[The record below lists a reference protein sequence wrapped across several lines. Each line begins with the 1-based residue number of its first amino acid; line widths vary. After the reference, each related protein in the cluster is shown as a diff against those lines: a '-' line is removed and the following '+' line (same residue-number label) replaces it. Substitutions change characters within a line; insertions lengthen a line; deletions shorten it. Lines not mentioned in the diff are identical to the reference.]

1 MSVFFYIAG
10 WARGQYEVNPVFWL
24 ATQAN
29 KMGISCSPR
38 TLSQATKKC
47 VGQTH
52 KVRYFWKILLMKLQK
67 AAEGSQV
74 LQTHLAFIPS
84 SWNKQAILDCYYS
97 KIFCYIINPS
107 LTNLFLHFCGPPPW
121 SQSIKKAKKNSA
133 NIHPYWLHAWS
144 ITHMFLQRLTR
155 FYEILFLPN
164 FFTEQ
169 KGCKKN
175 NYIFSLWYIPFGSEQ
190 NVAGS
195 VWISWRR
202 AFEIKW
208 QQWAE
213 KKEIWHVQHN
223 DFAHRG

>member
-1 MSVFFYIAG
+1 MFFYIAG

-29 KMGISCSPR
+29 KMGISCPPR

-74 LQTHLAFIPS
+74 LQTQLAFIPS

-107 LTNLFLHFCGPPPW
+107 LTNLFLHFCGSPPPMVPGH
-121 SQSIKKAKKNSA
+121 KK
-133 NIHPYWLHAWS
+133 
-144 ITHMFLQRLTR
+144 
-155 FYEILFLPN
+155 
-164 FFTEQ
+164 
-169 KGCKKN
+169 G
-175 NYIFSLWYIPFGSEQ
+175 
-190 NVAGS
+190 
-195 VWISWRR
+195 
-202 AFEIKW
+202 
-208 QQWAE
+208 
-213 KKEIWHVQHN
+213 KKELSQYPPILTSCLVN
-223 DFAHRG
+223 NTCFYRGWPDSMKYSSYQISLLNRKVARKTINISFLSGTYHLVLSKM

>member
-10 WARGQYEVNPVFWL
+10 WAWGQYEVNPVFWL

-29 KMGISCSPR
+29 KMGISCPPR

-74 LQTHLAFIPS
+74 LQTQLAFIPS

-107 LTNLFLHFCGPPPW
+107 LTNLFLHFCGSPPMVPGHKKGKKEL
-121 SQSIKKAKKNSA
+121 SQYPPILTSCLVNNTYVSTEVDQILWNTLLTKFL
-133 NIHPYWLHAWS
+133 YW
-144 ITHMFLQRLTR
+144 TGRLQEKQL
-155 FYEILFLPN
+155 
-164 FFTEQ
+164 
-169 KGCKKN
+169 
-175 NYIFSLWYIPFGSEQ
+175 YIFSLVHTIWFW
-190 NVAGS
+190 AKC
-195 VWISWRR
+195 SWVCLNFMK
-202 AFEIKW
+202 ACLWNKMTTMSWKKW
-208 QQWAE
+208 NLTCTA
-213 KKEIWHVQHN
+213 
-223 DFAHRG
+223 

>member
-24 ATQAN
+24 ATQVN
-29 KMGISCSPR
+29 KMGISCPPR

-74 LQTHLAFIPS
+74 LQTQLAFIPS
-84 SWNKQAILDCYYS
+84 SWNKQAILDCYYI
-97 KIFCYIINPS
+97 KIFSYYNKSFIDQSLFCPPPPS
-107 LTNLFLHFCGPPPW
+107 PW

-144 ITHMFLQRLTR
+144 ISHIFLQRLTR

-169 KGCKKN
+169 EGCEKN

-213 KKEIWHVQHN
+213 KNEIWHVQHN